1 MTTPYSLDPIDRK
14 ILALLQEDAAAPV
27 SSVAERVNLS
37 QNACWR
43 RIKLMEEA
51 GIIGRRVALLDP
63 EKLGVGVTVL
73 VRLKLS
79 EHAPDAL
86 EQFARTVR
94 DMPEVLEFYRVTG
107 EFDYFLKLQVA
118 DIAAYDRAYKRLI
131 QSIRLADV
139 RASFAMEVLK
149 RTTSLPIGP

>member
-63 EKLGVGVTVL
+63 RSSAWG
-73 VRLKLS
+73 
-79 EHAPDAL
+79 
-86 EQFARTVR
+86 
-94 DMPEVLEFYRVTG
+94 
-107 EFDYFLKLQVA
+107 
-118 DIAAYDRAYKRLI
+118 
-131 QSIRLADV
+131 
-139 RASFAMEVLK
+139 
-149 RTTSLPIGP
+149 

>member
-1 MTTPYSLDPIDRK
+1 MTVPYSLDPIDRK
-14 ILALLQEDAAAPV
+14 ILSHLQEDAAASV

-51 GIIGRRVALLDP
+51 GIIRRRVALLDP
-63 EKLGVGVTVL
+63 ELLGLGVTVL
-73 VRLKLS
+73 VCLKLS
-79 EHAPDAL
+79 EHAPEAL
-86 EQFARTVR
+86 ERFARAVR
-94 DMPEVLEFYRVTG
+94 EMPEALEFYRVTG

-139 RASFAMEVLK
+139 RAFFAMEVLK
-149 RTTSLPIGP
+149 RTTALPIGG

>member
-1 MTTPYSLDPIDRK
+1 MPNTLNLDPIDIR
-14 ILALLQEDAAAPV
+14 ILGELQADATLPVGGVAA
-27 SSVAERVNLS
+27 RVNLS

-63 EKLGVGVTVL
+63 EKLGLGVTVL

-86 EQFARTVR
+86 ERFARTVQ

-149 RTTSLPIGP
+149 RTTALPIGG